1 MIVERKTMNPSN
13 TNPKTVRTGE
23 ILIVDDT
30 PANLRLLTTMLTEQG
45 YGVRP
50 ARNGELALMSARA
63 VPPDLILL
71 DIKMPDLNGYE
82 VCEQLKADP
91 RTRPIP
97 IIFLSSLDQT
107 DDKVKAFT
115 LGGVDYI
122 TKPFQIEEVLARVEV
137 HLALLQVR
145 QQLAAQN
152 KQLQTQLTQIQEL
165 QASLSEQA
173 IRDPLTGLYN
183 RRYMDDIL
191 ERECART
198 VRKGK
203 LLSIIV
209 IDLDGLK
216 EINDTYGHITGGDK
230 AIQELA
236 ATIQQK
242 CRTEDTVCRY
252 GGDEFLVILYETPAE
267 MAYNRALQWK
277 ESIKKIK
284 IMTPAGKFGITFS
297 AGVAEF
303 PTQGSSGEKTLIL
316 ADKALYRAK
325 ERGRNQVVIYQ

>member
-1 MIVERKTMNPSN
+1 MNPSSAN
-13 TNPKTVRTGE
+13 QKNLLIGE
-23 ILIVDDT
+23 ILIVDDA

-107 DDKVKAFT
+107 EDKVKAFT

-122 TKPFQIEEVLARVEV
+122 TKPFQFEEVLARVEV
-137 HLALLQVR
+137 HLALLQA
-145 QQLAAQN
+145 QQRLAAQN

-165 QASLSEQA
+165 HASLSEQA

-191 ERECART
+191 ERECARAL
-198 VRKGK
+198 RRSDP
-203 LLSIIV
+203 LSIIV
-209 IDLDGLK
+209 IDLDRLK
-216 EINDTYGHITGGDK
+216 EINDTYGHVTGGDK

-236 ATIQQK
+236 ATIQQM
-242 CRTEDTVCRY
+242 CRTDDTVCRY
-252 GGDEFLVILYETPAE
+252 GGDEFLVTLYKTPAQ
-267 MAYNRALQWK
+267 MAFNRALQWK
-277 ESIKKIK
+277 ETVNKIK
-284 IMTPAGKFGITFS
+284 INSPAGEFGITFS

-303 PTQGSSGEKTLIL
+303 PIQGSSGEKTLIL

-325 ERGRNQVVIYQ
+325 ECGRNQVVIYQ